1 MICMNIVLTVQE
13 DHKIEVVRDLLC
25 EAMRK
30 SRNEPG
36 CERFDVYQSQSKPNQ
51 FMMIEHWSSQE
62 ALDAHRQAEAY
73 TTIYKPQ
80 VIPLVERVGHP
91 VTLLD

>member
-1 MICMNIVLTVQE
+1 MICMNIILTVKE
-13 DHKIEVVRDLLC
+13 ERDIEAVRDLLC

-30 SRNEPG
+30 SRNESG
-36 CERFDVYQSQSKPNQ
+36 CERFDVYQSQSKANQ
-51 FMMIEHWSSQE
+51 FMMVEHWFSQE

-91 VTLLD
+91 VTLLK

>member
-1 MICMNIVLTVQE
+1 MICMNIILTVQE

-36 CERFDVYQSQSKPNQ
+36 CERFDVYQSQPKPNQ
-51 FMMIEHWSSQE
+51 FTLIEHWSSQE

>member
-13 DHKIEVVRDLLC
+13 DSKVDVVCNLLC

>member
-1 MICMNIVLTVQE
+1 MICMNINLTVKE
-13 DHKIEVVRDLLC
+13 ERDIEAVRDLLC

-30 SRNEPG
+30 SRNESG
-36 CERFDVYQSQSKPNQ
+36 CERFDVYQSQSKANQ
-51 FMMIEHWSSQE
+51 FTMVEQWSSQE

-91 VTLLD
+91 VTLLE

>member
-1 MICMNIVLTVQE
+1 MNIILTVKE
-13 DHKIEVVRDLLC
+13 ERDIEAVRDLLC

-30 SRNEPG
+30 SRNESG
-36 CERFDVYQSQSKPNQ
+36 CERFDVYQSQSKANQ
-51 FMMIEHWSSQE
+51 FMMVEHWFSQE

-91 VTLLD
+91 VTLLE

>member
-1 MICMNIVLTVQE
+1 MNIILTVKEEQ
-13 DHKIEVVRDLLC
+13 DIEAVRDLLY

-30 SRNEPG
+30 SRSESG
-36 CERFDVYQSQSKPNQ
+36 CERFDVYQSQSKANQ
-51 FMMIEHWSSQE
+51 FTMVEHWSSQE
-62 ALDAHRQAEAY
+62 ALDTHRQAEAY

-91 VTLLD
+91 VTLLE

>member
-1 MICMNIVLTVQE
+1 MNIVLTVQE

>member
-1 MICMNIVLTVQE
+1 MICMNIILTVQE

-36 CERFDVYQSQSKPNQ
+36 CERFDVYQSQSNPNE
-51 FMMIEHWSSQE
+51 FTMIEHWSAQE

-91 VTLLD
+91 GMLLD

>member
-1 MICMNIVLTVQE
+1 MICMNIILTVKDE
-13 DHKIEVVRDLLC
+13 RDIEVVRDLLG

-30 SRNEPG
+30 SRNESG
-36 CERFDVYQSQSKPNQ
+36 CERFDVYHSQTEANR
-51 FMMIEHWSSQE
+51 FTMVEHWASQE

-73 TTIYKPQ
+73 TTIYKPK

-91 VTLLD
+91 VTLLG

>member
-13 DHKIEVVRDLLC
+13 DSKIEVVRNLLC

-36 CERFDVYQSQSKPNQ
+36 CERFDVYQSKSNPNE
-51 FMMIEHWSSQE
+51 FTLIEHWSSQE

-91 VTLLD
+91 VMLLD

>member
-1 MICMNIVLTVQE
+1 MICMNIILTVKE
-13 DHKIEVVRDLLC
+13 ERDVGVVLDLLC

-36 CERFDVYQSQSKPNQ
+36 CGRFDVYHSQSEPNR
-51 FMMIEHWSSQE
+51 FTLIEHWVSQE
-62 ALDAHRQAEAY
+62 SLDAHRQAEAY

-91 VTLLD
+91 ATLLE

>member
-1 MICMNIVLTVQE
+1 MICMNIILTVKE
-13 DHKIEVVRDLLC
+13 ERDIEAVRDLLC

-30 SRNEPG
+30 SRSESG
-36 CERFDVYQSQSKPNQ
+36 CERFDVYQSQSKANQ
-51 FMMIEHWSSQE
+51 FTMVEQWSSQE

-91 VTLLD
+91 VTLLE

>member
-1 MICMNIVLTVQE
+1 MNIILTVKE
-13 DHKIEVVRDLLC
+13 ERDVGVVRDLLC

-30 SRNEPG
+30 SRNESG
-36 CERFDVYQSQSKPNQ
+36 CERFDVYHSQSEPNR
-51 FMMIEHWSSQE
+51 FTLIEHWVSQE
-62 ALDAHRQAEAY
+62 SLDSHRQAEAY

-91 VTLLD
+91 ATLLE

>member
-13 DHKIEVVRDLLC
+13 DSKIEVVRNLLC

-30 SRNEPG
+30 SKNEPG
-36 CERFDVYQSQSKPNQ
+36 CERFDVYQSKPKPNQ
-51 FMMIEHWSSQE
+51 FTLIEHWSSQE

>member
-1 MICMNIVLTVQE
+1 MICMKIILTVQE

-51 FMMIEHWSSQE
+51 FTMIEHWSSQE

-91 VTLLD
+91 VMLLD

>member
-1 MICMNIVLTVQE
+1 MICMNIILTVKE
-13 DHKIEVVRDLLC
+13 ESDIEVVRDLLC

-30 SRNEPG
+30 SRNESG
-36 CERFDVYQSQSKPNQ
+36 CERFDVYHSQSETNH
-51 FMMIEHWSSQE
+51 FTMIEHWSSQE

-91 VTLLD
+91 VTLLG

>member
-1 MICMNIVLTVQE
+1 MITMNILLTVKVEADVQR
-13 DHKIEVVRDLLC
+13 VRTLLT

-30 SRNEPG
+30 SRQEPG
-36 CERFDVYQSQSKPNQ
+36 CERFDVYHSQADPCR
-51 FMMIEHWSSQE
+51 FTLVEHWASKE

-80 VIPLVERVGHP
+80 VMPLVDREGHP
-91 VTLLD
+91 VTLLE

>member
-1 MICMNIVLTVQE
+1 MNIILTVKE
-13 DHKIEVVRDLLC
+13 ERDIEAVRDLLC

-30 SRNEPG
+30 SRSESG
-36 CERFDVYQSQSKPNQ
+36 CERFDVYQSQSKANQ
-51 FMMIEHWSSQE
+51 FTMVEQWSSQE

-91 VTLLD
+91 VTLLE

>member
-1 MICMNIVLTVQE
+1 MICMNIILTVKE
-13 DHKIEVVRDLLC
+13 ERDIEAVRNLLC

-30 SRNEPG
+30 SRNEFG
-36 CERFDVYQSQSKPNQ
+36 CERFDVYQSQSKANQ
-51 FMMIEHWSSQE
+51 FTMVEHWSSQE

-91 VTLLD
+91 VTLLE